1 MSDKDTQ
8 EIGKLRWKCRRGMK
22 ELDVLL
28 EGYLKTQDQ
37 TASEAEQGAFRA
49 LLDEQDPVLYAYV
62 MGRGQPAAEDQRR
75 VIESL
80 RRAP

>member
-1 MSDKDTQ
+1 
-8 EIGKLRWKCRRGMK
+8 MK

-28 EGYLKTQDQ
+28 EAYLESRYPG
-37 TASEAEQGAFRA
+37 ASEAEQSAFQA

-62 MGRGQPAAEDQRR
+62 IGKDQPAAEDQRR

-80 RRAP
+80 RRTP

>member
-1 MSDKDTQ
+1 MS
-8 EIGKLRWKCRRGMK
+8 ELARLRWKCRRGMK

-28 EGYLKTQDQ
+28 EGYLESRYPM
-37 TASEAEQGAFRA
+37 ASEAEQGAFRA

-62 MGRGQPAAEDQRR
+62 IGRDQPAGEDQRR